1 MERPA
6 VGRDGRR
13 MSFDIDNPPEEPPAD
28 CQHRLLWRL
37 ARALWE
43 AHRPDNAGICVA
55 TGCWHTNQRDPCR
68 LTRLAQEGMRT
79 ACGEA
84 TPASP
89 PWIAVTRERLAA
101 GDIDPV
107 DAVAEA
113 LWHHRH
119 ARRAGR

>member
-1 MERPA
+1 MERPIA
-6 VGRDGRR
+6 GRDGRR
-13 MSFDIDNPPEEPPAD
+13 MSFDVDNPPEDPPAD
-28 CQHRLLWRL
+28 CPHRLLWRL

-43 AHRPDNAGICVA
+43 AHRPDSTGFCVA

-68 LTRLAQEGMRT
+68 LARLAQEGMRT

-84 TPASP
+84 TNASP

-101 GDIDPV
+101 DEIDPM

-113 LWHHRH
+113 LWHRRHTHRS
-119 ARRAGR
+119 GR